1 LARHLRSASGAPA
14 PVGPY
19 STAVEANGFVFLAG
33 QGAIDP
39 DGGSFPESIEEQ
51 TRRTMENLKAVLAGV
66 GLDFSHVIKTSI
78 FLIDMADFAAMNAV
92 YAQYFEAD
100 PPARTTVAV
109 AALPR
114 QEMKVE
120 IDMVAAR

>member
-1 LARHLRSASGAPA
+1 MI
-14 PVGPY
+14 
-19 STAVEANGFVFLAG
+19 FLAG

-39 DGGSFPESIEEQ
+39 GGGAFPESIEDQ
-51 TRRTMENLKAVLAGV
+51 TRRTMENLKAVLAEV

-78 FLIDMADFAAMNAV
+78 FLIDMGEFAAMNEV
-92 YAQYFEAD
+92 YGSYFEAD

-114 QEMKVE
+114 PEMKVE

>member
-1 LARHLRSASGAPA
+1 M
-14 PVGPY
+14 
-19 STAVEANGFVFLAG
+19 
-33 QGAIDP
+33 D
-39 DGGSFPESIEEQ
+39 
-51 TRRTMENLKAVLAGV
+51 NLKAGLAGV

-78 FLIDMADFAAMNAV
+78 FLIDMKDFAAMNAV
-92 YAQYFEAD
+92 YAEYFEDD

-114 QEMKVE
+114 PEMKVE

>member
-1 LARHLRSASGAPA
+1 
-14 PVGPY
+14 
-19 STAVEANGFVFLAG
+19 
-33 QGAIDP
+33 
-39 DGGSFPESIEEQ
+39 
-51 TRRTMENLKAVLAGV
+51 MENLKAVLAAV

-92 YAQYFEAD
+92 YAEYFEAD